1 VWVLRGKGSAAK
13 VPEKMIFEAAAA
25 AGFKPT
31 KTLRF
36 SEELTADRYSR
47 AATK

>member
-1 VWVLRGKGSAAK
+1 VWILREKGSAGK

-31 KTLRF
+31 KTLRW
-36 SEELTADRYSR
+36 SEKLTADRYSR
-47 AATK
+47 AARK